1 MKTLLIRPTLLI
13 TALLLM
19 TAQVFMT
26 TRAQEDVT
34 ITLESLL
41 QTGPIPEEGETA
53 YKGAHLGVIVLDAT
67 TGDVLFNHNE
77 DDAFTPASS
86 LKLLTTAALLDKLGI
101 GYQFTTQVLGGAV
114 EEGYVPYLVLRG
126 VGDPTLKPTGEH
138 SLETLAQQLFEAGI
152 REVDD
157 LYVDDFA
164 FDFLRWGSGWMW
176 DDPAFPIG
184 AIFLDG
190 LASPYGEMV
199 SEGTPNPDLI
209 TNADT
214 YALEIGRLFR
224 VALGSAGITVNET
237 IFRQVA
243 MSEDQV
249 LASITS
255 APLIDIVQMA
265 NKESVNEYVEQM
277 YARLGL
283 ADETVGSAP
292 STPDSSYE
300 ALASFL
306 TKVGINPDETRL
318 RDASGLSRYNLI
330 SPNQLATLLRYM
342 YLNPVMRVKIAP
354 NPELAY
360 KENFNLFIESLPLAG
375 TGENTP
381 EAAARGGTLANRLV
395 DSGLDVRAKTGSMTG
410 VSSLSGYM
418 TTDSGRILVFVM
430 LMDNYVGLGGDLRRL
445 QDALLGA
452 MRTF

>member
-1 MKTLLIRPTLLI
+1 MKLFLVGLTLLAM
-13 TALLLM
+13 TAL
-19 TAQVFMT
+19 
-26 TRAQEDVT
+26 AQETVT
-34 ITLESLL
+34 TLETLL

-53 YKGAHLGVIVLDAT
+53 HKGAHLGVIVLDAT
-67 TGDVLFNHNE
+67 TGDTLFTHNA

-86 LKLLTTAALLDKLGI
+86 LKLLTTAAILDKLGI
-101 GYQFTTQVLGGAV
+101 GYQFTTQVLGGAP
-114 EEGYVPYLVLRG
+114 EDGYLPYLVLRG
-126 VGDPTLKPTGEH
+126 VGDPTLKPTGVH
-138 SLETLAQQLFEAGI
+138 SLETLAKSLFDAGI

-157 LYVDDFA
+157 VHIDDFA
-164 FDFLRWGSGWMW
+164 FEHPRWGSGWMW

-184 AIFLDG
+184 ALFLDG
-190 LASPYGEMV
+190 LASPYGEMI
-199 SEGTPNPDLI
+199 SEGEPNPQLI

-214 YALEIGRLFR
+214 YALEVGKLFR
-224 VALGSAGITVNET
+224 VALERAGITVNET

-243 MSEDQV
+243 TTEDQV

-265 NKESVNEYVEQM
+265 NKESINEYVEQF

-283 ADETVGSAP
+283 ADETIGSAA

-306 TKVGINPDETRL
+306 SKAGINPDETRL

-330 SPNQLATLLRYM
+330 SSTHLATLLHYM
-342 YLNPVMRVKIAP
+342 YLSPIMRVKVAP
-354 NPELAY
+354 KPELAY
-360 KENFNLFIESLPLAG
+360 QNNFNLFIESLPVAG
-375 TGENTP
+375 TGEDAP
-381 EAAARGGTLANRLV
+381 EAAAKGGTLKNRLI

-430 LMDNYVGLGGDLRRL
+430 LMDNYVGPGGDLRRL
-445 QDALLGA
+445 QDALLET